1 MFFSLQQLFV
11 VETFSRGRGF
21 NWLQL
26 VQAEHSRV
34 QVEARGELIL
44 KMWGIC
50 MVARSQDGQTLRH
63 LWGCLPISFLRLVR
77 GDPGSKVGC
86 ILARLPKC
94 VGFVLMSA
102 LF

>member
-1 MFFSLQQLFV
+1 MV
-11 VETFSRGRGF
+11 GTFSRGRGF